1 MGAEGGAKTKESHSK
16 SFNAQWQGV
25 AFKEELT
32 PLSHIFSFD
41 PLNNLQGQ
49 SYYYSSHFRG
59 QKLQISVCEVSSI
72 AVLSPINTVPGLY
85 WQVEEDPAREW
96 EMAPQCLTG
105 NKRVSDSLF

>member
-1 MGAEGGAKTKESHSK
+1 MGAEGGAKTKENHSK

-72 AVLSPINTVPGLY
+72 AVLNPITHQYCPRAVLVGGRRPSEGVGDGLLN
-85 WQVEEDPAREW
+85 A
-96 EMAPQCLTG
+96 
-105 NKRVSDSLF
+105 SLEIKE